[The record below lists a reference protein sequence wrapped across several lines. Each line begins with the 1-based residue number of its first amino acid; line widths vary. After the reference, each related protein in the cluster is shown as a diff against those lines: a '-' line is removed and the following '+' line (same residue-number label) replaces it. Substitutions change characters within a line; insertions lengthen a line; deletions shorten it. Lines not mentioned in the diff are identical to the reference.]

1 MQAVFHHPPGPW
13 LAGRLAA
20 LSGGPHGFTVVEEA
34 DGPALDAA
42 LADAEVLLHV
52 LHPVTAE
59 IMEKAP
65 RLKLVQKIGV
75 GLDAIDRPAARAR
88 GIAVCNMPGTNTAA
102 VAEMTLGLMLA
113 VLRRI
118 AEQSDTI
125 RRAKGWALAAEARD
139 TFGEVAGRT
148 VGLVGYGAVAQRLAG
163 VLAALGAEVM
173 VTARRPIEGVRC
185 VDKAT
190 LLGACDI
197 LSLHIP
203 DTSETRLW
211 LDADAIARMKPGAIL
226 INTARGSLVDEAAL
240 VEALRE
246 GRLAGAGLDVMA
258 EEPPA
263 ADAPIRSAPNVT
275 LTAHNA
281 WLTRETLERSLAV
294 AIDNMDRLSRSA
306 PLLHCH
312 A

>member
-1 MQAVFHHPPGPW
+1 MHALFHHPPGPW

-20 LSGGPHGFTVVEEA
+20 LSGNPHRFTVVEEA
-34 DGPALDAA
+34 DGPALKAA
-42 LADAEVLLHV
+42 LADTEVLLHV

-59 IMEKAP
+59 MIASAP
-65 RLKLVQKIGV
+65 RLKLIQKIGV

-88 GIAVCNMPGTNTAA
+88 GIAVCNMPGTNTVA

-125 RRAKGWALAAEARD
+125 RRAGWALAPEARD
-139 TFGEVAGRT
+139 TFGEIAGRT
-148 VGLVGYGAVAQRLAG
+148 VGLVGYGAVAQRLTAA
-163 VLAALGAEVM
+163 LPALGAEVI
-173 VTARRPIEGVRC
+173 VTARRPHEGIRS

-190 LLGACDI
+190 LLATADI
-197 LSLHIP
+197 VSLHIP
-203 DTSETRLW
+203 GTPETRHW
-211 LDADAIARMKPGAIL
+211 LDAAAIAQMKPGAIL

-240 VEALRE
+240 VEALQE

-258 EEPPA
+258 EEPPPPDA
-263 ADAPIRSAPNVT
+263 AIRAAPNVT

-294 AIDNMDRLSRSA
+294 ALDNMDRLARGA
-306 PLLHCH
+306 PLRH
-312 A
+312 AHP